1 MKKAGDIFFILSL
14 LALTVLTACK
24 ENSNEG
30 EEGVSGD
37 SGSSSESA
45 PIKPKEYEEEIEVI
59 FQDSKANTP
68 LEDSLL
74 KAVNLCN
81 PDQKDLKNYMSPSCN
96 SKFFEVFPLVNK
108 ATMRDRFL
116 VLCRSGVHGF
126 PVRRVIVFE
135 KENGTYMTTNTFVA
149 DLVAMEKSKN
159 SEYKDLILQFM
170 DTDENRF
177 ECRYTWREGRYAYDK
192 VMKINGNRIKTQY
205 LDSMKVEI
213 GREISR
219 LRLSY

>member
-1 MKKAGDIFFILSL
+1 MKKAADILFIFSL
-14 LALTVLTACK
+14 LVLVALTACK
-24 ENSNEG
+24 ENSSDM
-30 EEGVSGD
+30 EEGTSGEPG
-37 SGSSSESA
+37 SGTGSA
-45 PIKPKEYEEEIEVI
+45 LIKPKEYEEEIEVI

-81 PDQKDLKNYMSPSCN
+81 PNQQDLKNYMSPACN
-96 SKFFEVFPLVNK
+96 SKFFEVFPLVSK

-135 KENGTYMTTNTFVA
+135 KENGIYMTVNTFVA

-170 DTDENRF
+170 DMDENRF
-177 ECRYTWREGRYAYDK
+177 ECRYLWREGRYTYDK
-192 VMKINGNRIKTQY
+192 AMKINGNRIKAQY

-213 GREISR
+213 GKEISR